1 VIFPNKTGIKSKKKR
16 SSRAVVFFLRAAQKP
31 IIIMYFFSIDKAKT
45 EAYEREMKEKKENQ
59 IYPKPDIIIMH
70 APSRRKRML
79 RSI

>member
-16 SSRAVVFFLRAAQKP
+16 SLRAVVFFLRAAQKP
-31 IIIMYFFSIDKAKT
+31 IIIMCFFSIDRAKT
-45 EAYEREMKEKKENQ
+45 EAYEREMKERKENQ
-59 IYPKPDIIIMH
+59 IDTKPNIIIMH